1 MRECWTNDH
10 IFRLFSQPACALQV
24 LRLYHTPGRST
35 RTLLPSSMLRMSS
48 DSSLSDMLAV
58 HLPALR
64 WVNRPVVV
72 VSHNVGLFQARNAYG
87 VTTGSYQYVDANGLL
102 QTVNYIADPVNGFRV
117 AGTNLPVGPAVPAV
131 AEVEPLVAP
140 TFNPEPLVAPGKRTE
155 EYKWSCRT

>member
-1 MRECWTNDH
+1 
-10 IFRLFSQPACALQV
+10 
-24 LRLYHTPGRST
+24 
-35 RTLLPSSMLRMSS
+35 MLRMSS

-64 WVNRPVVV
+64 WVNRPLVV

-117 AGTNLPVGPAVPAV
+117 AGTNLPVGPRRPCRCRGGASRGPHLQ
-131 AEVEPLVAP
+131 PR
-140 TFNPEPLVAPGKRTE
+140 APGRP
-155 EYKWSCRT
+155 R